1 MEVYLYKTQTVCC
14 YCLLIADKVISE
26 FQKLYFDCFV
36 YYYGGIIFIKTELGK
51 AQSKRG
57 CRIERPPAGQSAA
70 ARRFITL
77 LDRA

>member
-51 AQSKRG
+51 ALSKRG
-57 CRIERPPAGQSAA
+57 CRIERQPERKFKIS
-70 ARRFITL
+70 
-77 LDRA
+77 